1 MANFIY
7 ASLSNANKNPIGIH
21 PNEMTCSVLF
31 VQKKGRCAAHC
42 HVYTQCI
49 QSIGSMYIASPTR
62 EIYVVLE
69 KGKKKKRKEFNKKEP
84 AGRGSS
90 APFPASCQKAI

>member
-31 VQKKGRCAAHC
+31 VQKKAAVLH
-42 HVYTQCI
+42 I
-49 QSIGSMYIASPTR
+49 AMYIHR
-62 EIYVVLE
+62 ENAFSLLALCI
-69 KGKKKKRKEFNKKEP
+69 
-84 AGRGSS
+84 
-90 APFPASCQKAI
+90 

>member
-31 VQKKGRCAAHC
+31 VQKKAAVLH
-42 HVYTQCI
+42 I
-49 QSIGSMYIASPTR
+49 AMYIHNAFSLLALC
-62 EIYVVLE
+62 I
-69 KGKKKKRKEFNKKEP
+69 
-84 AGRGSS
+84 
-90 APFPASCQKAI
+90 